1 MNSGLNN
8 WNSLTKRVL
17 LLFVTASYSGGHY
30 ICVLNT
36 AHFSRASKKHQFSTK
51 TTKTKTNST
60 FKSWKCCFYADFARG
75 LYFNTR
81 LNWKRAFRSKTTKFK
96 SACTFDSKQS
106 GGLFTHWVDYKA
118 PAKKAP
124 NFRCFFPLFTAI
136 YSGFACFFHI
146 DKITAH
152 GFFRTPSFHFHIV
165 FCSLCATQSTQS
177 VWYIIKKASITIQ
190 IR

>member
-1 MNSGLNN
+1 MGCIIFEL
-8 WNSLTKRVL
+8 W
-17 LLFVTASYSGGHY
+17 Y
-30 ICVLNT
+30 
-36 AHFSRASKKHQFSTK
+36 FSI
-51 TTKTKTNST
+51 
-60 FKSWKCCFYADFARG
+60 FKSIKKASIFNKNYKDKYEQHFQILKVLFLCGILGG

-118 PAKKAP
+118 PAKKTP
-124 NFRCFFPLFTAI
+124 IFRCFFPLFTLF
-136 YSGFACFFHI
+136 YGDFTCFFHK
-146 DKITAH
+146 DKTTAH
-152 GFFRTPSFHFHIV
+152 GLFRTPSFHFHTV
-165 FCSLCATQSTQS
+165 FCSLCASQSTQS